1 MSSQALTLSIS
12 KPAQKWFP
20 YSIMKKKKKKHR
32 LRTRRSFV
40 CARGK
45 KNTEHIQT
53 DEILTH

>member
-20 YSIMKKKKKKHR
+20 YSIMKKKKKSIGSVR
-32 LRTRRSFV
+32 AALSSV
-40 CARGK
+40 DE
-45 KNTEHIQT
+45 KNSEHVQT